1 VSLALTIFYKRRWC
15 QEDAEIDKHLL
26 IIFQLYHCKLEDVP
40 RFHGFNDF
48 VRTFPLRKGKTKSKK
63 DSEIEVG
70 QFKVTCFFL
79 YHSILDLYHVILY
92 STSLE
97 LDLPIRFNFRVL
109 FVFWTTL
116 IPVTTPWRQ

>member
-1 VSLALTIFYKRRWC
+1 MSLVLTIFYKRRWC
-15 QEDAEIDKHLL
+15 QEDAEKDKDLL
-26 IIFQLYHCKLEDVP
+26 IVFQLYHCKLEDVP
-40 RFHGFNDF
+40 RFHGLNDF
-48 VRTFPLRKGKTKSKK
+48 VRTFPLRKGKTKSNK

-70 QFKVTCFFL
+70 QFKVTFFL